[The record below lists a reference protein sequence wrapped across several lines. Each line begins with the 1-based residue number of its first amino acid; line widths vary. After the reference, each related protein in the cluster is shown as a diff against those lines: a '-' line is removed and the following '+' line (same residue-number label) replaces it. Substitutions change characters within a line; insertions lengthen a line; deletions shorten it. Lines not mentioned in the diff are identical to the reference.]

1 MTHRVLVAAAGAVV
15 PAAFAGCGEAATGK
29 PSQDTFELFIPQD

>member
-1 MTHRVLVAAAGAVV
+1 MTHRVLAGATGG
-15 PAAFAGCGEAATGK
+15 FTSSDEDGTGK